1 MLISVWHL
9 QFLNPWI
16 MVKKGGKLPEGHI
29 NDWFW
34 ENKDMKGYIASRL
47 PAGLPSLPFI
57 SDVPIVMEPVY
68 RAMYAQEMLGQKHTR
83 QSLFGLHNS
92 ASSRPITSRI
102 EFCD

>member
-1 MLISVWHL
+1 
-9 QFLNPWI
+9 

-68 RAMYAQEMLGQKHTR
+68 RAMYARNVGEKHTR
-83 QSLFGLHNS
+83 QSVFGYTTLQAQG
-92 ASSRPITSRI
+92 ASLKGMSFHTESVT
-102 EFCD
+102 FQTD